1 MEYVNLEF
9 LGDCLTLG
17 GVGFV
22 VGVVLPL
29 GFRLIGYVVD
39 SVKLVLRYQEE

>member
-1 MEYVNLEF
+1 MEYVDLEI

-22 VGVVLPL
+22 VGVVIPL
-29 GFRLIGYVVD
+29 GFRLLGYVVD
-39 SVKLVLRYQEE
+39 SVKLVLRFQED

>member
-1 MEYVNLEF
+1 MADLLSMDYF
-9 LGDCLTLG
+9 GDCLTLG

-29 GFRLIGYVVD
+29 GLRLIGYVID
-39 SVKLVLRYQEE
+39 SVRIVIRG